1 MDFKDIPTWAWGAG
15 AIVIVLALLQ
25 RSSAGQQATVTTV
38 GPVANPN
45 AQADVAARTAGFDKL
60 VGFAT
65 DTAQLDVTR
74 ETTLAQIGA
83 QTATA
88 QAATAAQVRIATIN
102 AGTESQRIAAAQQ
115 TSNTQT
121 ASQLAA
127 QRSANKT
134 STWNTVIGTVGSVI
148 GGALKIFG
156 L

>member
-1 MDFKDIPTWAWGAG
+1 MDLKDIPTWAWGAG

-25 RSSAGQQATVTTV
+25 RNNATQQPTVTTV

-45 AQADVAARTAGFDKL
+45 EQTDVAARTAGFDKL

-65 DTAQLDVTR
+65 DTAQLDVTKQ
-74 ETTLAQIGA
+74 TTLAQINA
-83 QTATA
+83 QTTTA
-88 QAATAAQVRIATIN
+88 LAATAAQTNIAQIN
-102 AGTESQRIAAAQQ
+102 AQTESQRIAAAEA

-127 QRSANKT
+127 SRSANKT
-134 STWNTVIGTVGSVI
+134 STWNTVIGTAGKII